1 MTSSR
6 RAGYEELDAKRES
19 YENELEWLEQQDK
32 ENIEAGRAIQVRLRL
47 VSLSC
52 FLRHADAVSGDRS
65 GMLLSAA
72 QVEGGLPAGAGESG
86 GAHSQAHWRA
96 AEGAT
101 STRSK
106 CVACCTR

>member
-52 FLRHADAVSGDRS
+52 FFRHADAVSGDRS
-65 GMLLSAA
+65 GVLALCS
-72 QVEGGLPAGAGESG
+72 PSRR
-86 GAHSQAHWRA
+86 RA
-96 AEGAT
+96 ASRRWRIRRSSFT
-101 STRSK
+101 SSRASSRR
-106 CVACCTR
+106 CDVDPL